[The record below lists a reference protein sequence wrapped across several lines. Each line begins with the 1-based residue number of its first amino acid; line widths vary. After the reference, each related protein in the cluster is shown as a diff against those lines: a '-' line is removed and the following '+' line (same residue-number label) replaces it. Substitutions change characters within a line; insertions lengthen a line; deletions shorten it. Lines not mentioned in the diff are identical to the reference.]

1 MLLVYVLIVHRGIVA
16 TFRAVDDYG
25 AYLAVGLSMFVGL
38 QAFTNLAVAV
48 GLLPTKGL
56 VLPFMSYGGSSL
68 LVNCAAMG
76 VLLNVSRPREAL
88 ERVEAFSD
96 EEEMSRSTRDNV
108 RVLEPRGAAS

>member
-1 MLLVYVLIVHRGIVA
+1 MIIAYVVIVHRGVIA
-16 TFRAVDDYG
+16 AFRAPDDYG
-25 AYLAVGLSMFVGL
+25 TYLAMGISMFIGL

-76 VLLNVSRPREAL
+76 VLLNVSRPREVTAL
-88 ERVEAFSD
+88 SREVVEESSSDKKRV
-96 EEEMSRSTRDNV
+96 RRDNKLLQAGGV
-108 RVLEPRGAAS
+108 A